1 MIDFTRLAFSR
12 RNYFSGE
19 GVAVYPIGTQPE
31 KMEISCEDIG
41 PNLRR
46 IALSGRLDILGTD
59 TIAPRFA
66 AYATEGARNV
76 VVDFTA
82 VTFLASIGIRAL
94 ISNAKALHKV
104 GGRMAVVVGDNT
116 PVARTLDAT
125 GIDVLLQIHTS
136 MDEAARALTGMPA

>member
-1 MIDFTRLAFSR
+1 
-12 RNYFSGE
+12 
-19 GVAVYPIGTQPE
+19 
-31 KMEISCEDIG
+31 MEISCQDIT

-59 TIAPRFA
+59 RIAPQFA
-66 AYATEGARNV
+66 AYSTEGARNV

-94 ISNAKALHKV
+94 ISNAKALHKL

-125 GIDVLLQIHTS
+125 GIDVLLQIHKS